1 MTWLVTGA
9 GGQVGSVLLR
19 LLTFRQEPAIGVVS
33 PTGPAP
39 EGARCERLD
48 LADERAVAAL
58 LERYQPRV
66 IVHVAALAS
75 VAAAAQDPA
84 AAHRMNAVVTEHLA
98 RLAHEH
104 AARFVY
110 TSTDMVFDGERAPY
124 AEHDAPEPG
133 TAYGRSKL
141 AGERATLSFPE
152 HAVVR
157 LPLLYGVPGVSR
169 QTTFLDQMAALRAE
183 RPLSLFE
190 DEWRTPLWL
199 ADAARALVR
208 IAHSSEAG
216 VLHLAGPER
225 LSRLQMGRL
234 LAEALGIASPAIQAI
249 DRGGVPALEARPRD
263 LSLSAA
269 RYTKV
274 FGEAPG
280 RRMADAVGEI
290 CRALA

>member
-9 GGQVGSVLLR
+9 GGQVGGVLLR
-19 LLTFRQEPAIGVVS
+19 LLTQRREPAVGVLS
-33 PTGPAP
+33 PAGPAP
-39 EGARCERLD
+39 DEAVCERLD
-48 LADERAVAAL
+48 LVDMRAVEAL
-58 LERYQPRV
+58 FQRRRPRV

-75 VAAAAQDPA
+75 VAAAARDPA
-84 AAHRMNAVVTEHLA
+84 AAHRVNAVVTEQLA

-104 AARFVY
+104 GARFVY

-124 AEHDAPEPG
+124 AEHDAPEPA

-141 AGERATLSFPE
+141 AGERATLSCSG

-157 LPLLYGVPGVSR
+157 LPLLYGVPAVAR
-169 QTTFLDQMAALRAE
+169 QTTFLEQMAALRE
-183 RPLSLFE
+183 QRPLSLFE

-199 ADAARALVR
+199 EDAARALVR

-234 LAEALGIASPAIQAI
+234 LARALGVDSPVIHAIPRSA
-249 DRGGVPALEARPRD
+249 VPALEARPRD
-263 LSLSAA
+263 LSLSAT
-269 RYTKV
+269 RYTCV
-274 FGEAPG
+274 FGETPG
-280 RRMADAVGEI
+280 RTMADAVAEI
-290 CRALA
+290 CRERA

>member
-19 LLTFRQEPAIGVVS
+19 LLAFRQEPAIGVVS
-33 PTGPAP
+33 PAGPAP

-48 LADERAVAAL
+48 LADERAARAL
-58 LERYQPRV
+58 LERCRPRV

-75 VAAAAQDPA
+75 VAAAARDPA
-84 AAHRMNAVVTEHLA
+84 AAHQMNAVVTEHLA

-104 AARFVY
+104 GARFVY
-110 TSTDMVFDGERAPY
+110 TSTDMVFDGQRAPY

-141 AGERATLSFPE
+141 AGERATLSWQA
-152 HAVVR
+152 HVVVR
-157 LPLLYGVPGVSR
+157 LPLLYGVPAVAR
-169 QTTFLDQMAALRAE
+169 QTTFLDQMAALRE
-183 RPLSLFE
+183 QRPLSLFD

-199 ADAARALVR
+199 EDAARALIR
-208 IAHSSEAG
+208 IARSSEAG

-225 LSRLQMGRL
+225 LSRLQMGRV
-234 LAEALGIASPAIQAI
+234 LAHALGVESPTIHAIPRSA
-249 DRGGVPALEARPRD
+249 VPALEARPRD

-269 RYTKV
+269 RYTSL

-280 RRMADAVGEI
+280 RRMAEAIGEI
-290 CRALA
+290 CRARA